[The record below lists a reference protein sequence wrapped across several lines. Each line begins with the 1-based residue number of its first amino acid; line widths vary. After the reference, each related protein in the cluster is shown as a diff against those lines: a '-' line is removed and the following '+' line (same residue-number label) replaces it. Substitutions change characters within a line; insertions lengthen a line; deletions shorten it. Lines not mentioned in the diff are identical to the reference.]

1 MACHKIE
8 ADFNCDNC
16 QQNFD
21 SLDQFIRHC
30 REIHGNM
37 ECTESGDQLAL
48 LMEGSSVSF
57 GYSITQDRKLPT
69 KFPCLQCYKN
79 IITKVQLKHH
89 MNIHLGLRPQ
99 TCTVCGKGF
108 PQP

>member
-1 MACHKIE
+1 MACHKIQ

-48 LMEGSSVSF
+48 LMEGKDHLFPLFTVLPKTGSCQTSF
-57 GYSITQDRKLPT
+57 HVYNAIKIS
-69 KFPCLQCYKN
+69 
-79 IITKVQLKHH
+79 
-89 MNIHLGLRPQ
+89 
-99 TCTVCGKGF
+99 
-108 PQP
+108 